1 LHQIKGDYHE
11 GYLDGIADE
20 EQGSLGEI
28 LWEDDE
34 EIIFCHENHIVDEI

>member
-1 LHQIKGDYHE
+1 MGDCHE
-11 GYLDGIADE
+11 GYLDVIADE